1 MIIGLS
7 GNAGS
12 GKSTAARY
20 LIEKHGFT
28 LHKMAGP
35 LKNMLRAI
43 GLTERHI
50 DGDLK
55 EVTCDLLNGRTPRY
69 AMQTLGTEWGRDM
82 ISNSFWGDIW
92 EKTLPSGN
100 IVVDDCRFDNE
111 VERVNRLGGLVIG
124 IERVGLEKGEHSSHA
139 SEKAPS
145 GIHTTIIND
154 GTIDNLYAA
163 VDYTIIRH
171 MARQ

>member
-7 GNAGS
+7 GDAGS

-20 LIEKHGFT
+20 LIEKHCFT

-50 DGDLK
+50 EGDLK
-55 EVTCDLLNGRTPRY
+55 EVPCDLLNGRTPRY

-111 VERVNRLGGLVIG
+111 VERVNRLGGLVIR

-139 SEKAPS
+139 SEKVPL

-171 MARQ
+171 MASA